1 MIGSL
6 LLIATALVG
15 QTPTAEADTLK
26 VEVRKLVHQ
35 LDSPRLEKREAAEKR
50 LIELGPEVLPLLPE
64 PNEDMSAEVKKR
76 MDSIRHQVQETAA
89 KTSAQASVV
98 TLHSPGMKLSKILAD
113 FQKQTGNPIIDDR
126 AQPGQPVTD
135 PELKADFDKTPFWKA
150 LDTVLDQAGLAADA
164 FSRHHGICV
173 VARASGQAPRSHGT
187 YSGPFRFEAVRIFAS
202 RDLRNPAGDA
212 LMLGLE
218 VAWEPRLRPV
228 GLKQPM
234 ADIVAQDENGKPLAV
249 DDRKADGES
258 LVQTD
263 ASAVVLD
270 LSMALPSRRVNEIA
284 RFRGSLQATVPGK
297 METFRF
303 GDLLTAKNVE
313 KRIAGVTVILDQVQ
327 KNNGLWEVPIRV
339 RFDEAGNSLETFRN
353 WILQNEALLEDPDGK
368 ALSPFSQ
375 DMTLEDKNEIG
386 LTYLFQL
393 KDPPRKWKF
402 VYKTPGLIVTT
413 AFPYELKDI
422 KLP

>member
-50 LIELGPEVLPLLPE
+50 LVELGPEVLPLLPE

-76 MDSIRHQVQETAA
+76 VDSIRHQVQETAA

-126 AQPGQPVTD
+126 AQRGQPVTD

-150 LDTVLDQAGLAADA
+150 LDTVLDQAGLAVDA
-164 FSRHHGICV
+164 FSPQHGICV
-173 VARASGQAPRSHGT
+173 VARPSGQAPRSHGS
-187 YSGPFRFEAVRIFAS
+187 YSGPFRFEAVRVFAS
-202 RDLRNPAGDA
+202 RDLRNPAGGA

-249 DDRKADGES
+249 DDRKADVES

-263 ASAVVLD
+263 ASAIKLD
-270 LSMALPSRRVNEIA
+270 LSHGVAVAAGQGDRPLPRQPPGHGA
-284 RFRGSLQATVPGK
+284 RQD
-297 METFRF
+297 
-303 GDLLTAKNVE
+303 GDLPLRRSAHCQE
-313 KRIAGVTVILDQVQ
+313 RG
-327 KNNGLWEVPIRV
+327 
-339 RFDEAGNSLETFRN
+339 EAHRRRHRDSGPGAEERTDF
-353 WILQNEALLEDPDGK
+353 GK
-368 ALSPFSQ
+368 CACGCGSTRPATRWRRSA
-375 DMTLEDKNEIG
+375 TGSCK
-386 LTYLFQL
+386 TR
-393 KDPPRKWKF
+393 PCW
-402 VYKTPGLIVTT
+402 KTPT
-413 AFPYELKDI
+413 ARPFPRSART
-422 KLP
+422 